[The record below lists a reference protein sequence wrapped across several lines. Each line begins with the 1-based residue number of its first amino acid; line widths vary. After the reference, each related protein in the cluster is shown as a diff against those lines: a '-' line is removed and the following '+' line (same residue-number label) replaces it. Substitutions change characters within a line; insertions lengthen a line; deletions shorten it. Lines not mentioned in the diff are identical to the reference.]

1 MSRKKTKP
9 SNYAFIDNEN
19 VNMSIQKQ
27 WWKMDRGKLRRWLSR
42 HHHVTKAYMFMGYTP
57 EHQEMYTYFQ
67 HLGYVLVFKPMLNLG
82 SGVKKWNVDAELV
95 LQAMIDVNEYDQ
107 AVIVSGDGD
116 FACLVR
122 YLYAQQKLDTLIV
135 PNIQRYSD
143 LLNHAAKEKL
153 ISFTNLKRSLA
164 YRSHSKT
171 KPSTQSKQSTQT
183 KQTKQRKATT

>member
-1 MSRKKTKP
+1 
-9 SNYAFIDNEN
+9 
-19 VNMSIQKQ
+19 
-27 WWKMDRGKLRRWLSR
+27 
-42 HHHVTKAYMFMGYTP
+42 
-57 EHQEMYTYFQ
+57 
-67 HLGYVLVFKPMLNLG
+67 
-82 SGVKKWNVDAELV
+82 
-95 LQAMIDVNEYDQ
+95 MIDVNEYDQ

-183 KQTKQRKATT
+183 KQTKQRKDAK